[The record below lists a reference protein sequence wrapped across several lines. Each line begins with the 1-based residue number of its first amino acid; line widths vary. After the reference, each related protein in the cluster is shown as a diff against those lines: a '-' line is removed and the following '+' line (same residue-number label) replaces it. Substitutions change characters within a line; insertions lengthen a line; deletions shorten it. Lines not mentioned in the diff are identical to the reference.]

1 MATTPEAAAHPDT
14 TKTGAAQNSATQ
26 ADAAHAASAP
36 AHTATQ
42 PAPSPR
48 WHDLADRVLAGNQ
61 VSTADA
67 LAVLRAPD
75 AELMEVVAAAS
86 RLRFHHFGNKV
97 KVNYLVNLKSGLCPE
112 DCFYC
117 SQRLNSTAGILRYTW
132 LNTEEAVTAAKA
144 GISAGASR
152 VCLVASGT
160 GPSNREVGKVTDIIE
175 AIKSD
180 TPGVEVCACLGAL
193 KDGQAAKLCASG
205 ADAYNH
211 NLNTAESHYEE
222 ICTTHT
228 YADREHTVAEA
239 HGAGLSA
246 CSGFIAGMG
255 ETHEQLVE
263 LAFDLRAKGVD
274 SIPVNFLLP
283 FDGTPLEGVDTLNPR
298 DCLRILA
305 MVRFVAPDVEIRMA
319 AGRERHLGQ
328 LQGIGLF
335 IANSL
340 FLGDYLTSEGQPG
353 AADLE
358 MIADAGLE
366 VLRMDDPARLG
377 AGRDDDD
384 DNVTATTLTGQG
396 AATDPATAAG
406 SAPTAEPAAATAPKQ
421 NPVAIRTR
429 GAGTSEPANA

>member
-1 MATTPEAAAHPDT
+1 MVTTPE
-14 TKTGAAQNSATQ
+14 SAT
-26 ADAAHAASAP
+26 P
-36 AHTATQ
+36 Q
-42 PAPSPR
+42 PATPR
-48 WHDLADRVLAGNQ
+48 WHELADHVLAGNQ
-61 VSTADA
+61 VSAADA

-75 AELMEVVAAAS
+75 AQLMEVVAAAS

-132 LNTEEAVTAAKA
+132 LNTDEAVTAAKA
-144 GISAGASR
+144 GIAAGASR

-193 KDGQAAKLCASG
+193 KDGQAESLCASG

-228 YADREHTVAEA
+228 YADREHTVSQA

-255 ETHEQLVE
+255 ESHEQLVE
-263 LAFDLRAKGVD
+263 LAFDLRAKEVD

-305 MVRFVAPDVEIRMA
+305 MVRFVAPDTEIRVA
-319 AGRERHLGQ
+319 AGRERHLGN
-328 LQGIGLF
+328 LQGIALYV
-335 IANSL
+335 ANSL

-366 VLRMDDPARLG
+366 VLRMDTDVEGGR
-377 AGRDDDD
+377 AGHPDSDD
-384 DNVTATTLTGQG
+384 DNATTGPTPTGQDAATEPAVTAES
-396 AATDPATAAG
+396 AAG
-406 SAPTAEPAAATAPKQ
+406 SKQ

>member
-1 MATTPEAAAHPDT
+1 MAITT
-14 TKTGAAQNSATQ
+14 
-26 ADAAHAASAP
+26 
-36 AHTATQ
+36 
-42 PAPSPR
+42 PR
-48 WHDLADRVLAGNQ
+48 WHELADHVLDGGVVTA
-61 VSTADA
+61 ADA
-67 LAVLRAPD
+67 LAVLRSPD
-75 AELMEVVAAAS
+75 SELMEVVAAAS
-86 RLRFHHFGNKV
+86 RLRFQHFGNKV

-132 LNTEEAVTAAKA
+132 LDTEEAVTAAKA
-144 GISAGASR
+144 GIAAGASR

-160 GPSNREVGKVTDIIE
+160 GPSNREVGKVSDIIE

-193 KDGQAAKLCASG
+193 KDGQAEKLCSSG

-211 NLNTAESHYEE
+211 NLNTAESHYED

-228 YADREHTVAEA
+228 YADREHTVAQA

-255 ETHEQLVE
+255 ETHDQLVE
-263 LAFDLRAKGVD
+263 LAFDLRAKDVD

-305 MVRFVAPDVEIRMA
+305 MVRFVAPDTEIRMA
-319 AGRERHLGQ
+319 AGRERHLGY
-328 LQGIGLF
+328 LQGMGLYV
-335 IANSL
+335 ANSL

-353 AADLE
+353 GEDLQ

-366 VLRMDDPARLG
+366 VLQMDHPAG
-377 AGRDDDD
+377 D
-384 DNVTATTLTGQG
+384 TGDG
-396 AATDPATAAG
+396 TV
-406 SAPTAEPAAATAPKQ
+406 EAATANAPANAAGPATPAVATWRDQK
-421 NPVAIRTR
+421 VAIRTR

>member
-1 MATTPEAAAHPDT
+1 MPTTT
-14 TKTGAAQNSATQ
+14 
-26 ADAAHAASAP
+26 
-36 AHTATQ
+36 
-42 PAPSPR
+42 PR
-48 WHDLADRVLAGNQ
+48 WHELADHVLGGGAI
-61 VSTADA
+61 TAADA
-67 LAVLRAPD
+67 LAVLDSPD
-75 AELMEVVAAAS
+75 SELMEVVAAAS
-86 RLRFHHFGNKV
+86 RLRFAHFGNTV

-132 LNTEEAVTAAKA
+132 LETDEAVTAAKA
-144 GISAGASR
+144 GIAAGASR

-193 KDGQAAKLCASG
+193 KDGQAEKLCASG

-228 YADREHTVAEA
+228 YADREHTVAQA

-255 ETHEQLVE
+255 ETREQLVE
-263 LAFDLRAKGVD
+263 LALDLRAKEVD

-283 FDGTPLEGVDTLNPR
+283 FDGTPLEGVDTLTPR

-305 MVRFVAPDVEIRMA
+305 MVRFIAPDTEIRVA
-319 AGRERHLGQ
+319 AGRERHLGH
-328 LQGIGLF
+328 LQGIALYV
-335 IANSL
+335 ANSL

-353 AADLE
+353 GEDLQ

-366 VLRMDDPARLG
+366 VLQRDQPAHAG
-377 AGRDDDD
+377 AQ
-384 DNVTATTLTGQG
+384 A
-396 AATDPATAAG
+396 DPATAAPVA
-406 SAPTAEPAAATAPKQ
+406 APARRDEK
-421 NPVAIRTR
+421 VAIRTR

>member
-1 MATTPEAAAHPDT
+1 MAITT
-14 TKTGAAQNSATQ
+14 
-26 ADAAHAASAP
+26 
-36 AHTATQ
+36 
-42 PAPSPR
+42 PR
-48 WHDLADRVLAGNQ
+48 WHELADHVLDGGVVTA
-61 VSTADA
+61 ADA
-67 LAVLRAPD
+67 LAVLRSPD
-75 AELMEVVAAAS
+75 SELMEVVAAAS
-86 RLRFHHFGNKV
+86 RLRFQHFGNKV

-144 GISAGASR
+144 GIAAGASR

-160 GPSNREVGKVTDIIE
+160 GPSNREVGKVSDIIE

-193 KDGQAAKLCASG
+193 KDGQAEKLCSSG

-211 NLNTAESHYEE
+211 NLNTAESHYED

-228 YADREHTVAEA
+228 YADREHTVAQA

-255 ETHEQLVE
+255 ETHDQLVE

-305 MVRFVAPDVEIRMA
+305 MVRFVAPDTEIRMA
-319 AGRERHLGQ
+319 AGRERHLGY
-328 LQGIGLF
+328 LQGMGLYV
-335 IANSL
+335 ANSL

-353 AADLE
+353 GEDLQ

-366 VLRMDDPARLG
+366 VLQMDHPAG
-377 AGRDDDD
+377 D
-384 DNVTATTLTGQG
+384 TGDG
-396 AATDPATAAG
+396 TV
-406 SAPTAEPAAATAPKQ
+406 EAATANAPADAAGPATPVAATGRDRK
-421 NPVAIRTR
+421 VAIRTR

>member
-1 MATTPEAAAHPDT
+1 MTITHEPTGTPQPGTGTDTGTGTGAPATAAAPR
-14 TKTGAAQNSATQ
+14 AATS
-26 ADAAHAASAP
+26 P
-36 AHTATQ
+36 A
-42 PAPSPR
+42 R
-48 WHDLADRVLAGNQ
+48 WHELADHVLAGGRI
-61 VSTADA
+61 TAVDA
-67 LAVLRAPD
+67 LAVLESSN

-132 LNTEEAVTAAKA
+132 LNTDEAVTAAKA
-144 GISAGASR
+144 GIAAGASR

-160 GPSNREVGKVTDIIE
+160 GPSNREVGKVEEIIQG
-175 AIKSD
+175 IKAS

-193 KDGQAAKLCASG
+193 KNGQAEKLCASG

-228 YADREHTVAEA
+228 YADREHTVSQAQD
-239 HGAGLSA
+239 AGLSP

-255 ETHEQLVE
+255 ESHEQLVE
-263 LAFDLRAKGVD
+263 LAMALRDKGVD

-305 MVRFVAPDVEIRMA
+305 MVRLLNPGTEIRMA
-319 AGRERHLGQ
+319 AGRERHLGH
-328 LQGIGLF
+328 LQGMGLF
-335 IANSL
+335 VANSL

-353 AADLE
+353 GEDLQ

-366 VLRMDDPARLG
+366 VLRMDPAGDG
-377 AGRDDDD
+377 ADHQDTNDDDD
-384 DNVTATTLTGQG
+384 ETSQFPMSPSSRDG
-396 AATDPATAAG
+396 
-406 SAPTAEPAAATAPKQ
+406 APK
-421 NPVAIRTR
+421 VAIRNR

>member
-1 MATTPEAAAHPDT
+1 MTTT
-14 TKTGAAQNSATQ
+14 
-26 ADAAHAASAP
+26 
-36 AHTATQ
+36 
-42 PAPSPR
+42 SPR
-48 WHDLADRVLAGNQ
+48 WHELADHVLDGGAI
-61 VSTADA
+61 TAEQA
-67 LAVLRAPD
+67 LAVLNSPD
-75 AELMEVVAAAS
+75 AELMEIVAAAS
-86 RLRFHHFGNKV
+86 RLRFHHFGNTV

-132 LNTEEAVTAAKA
+132 LDTEEALAAAKA
-144 GISAGASR
+144 GINAGASR

-160 GPSNREVGKVTDIIE
+160 GPSNREVGKVGDIIE
-175 AIKSD
+175 AIKND
-180 TPGVEVCACLGAL
+180 TPGVQVCACLGAL
-193 KDGQAAKLCASG
+193 KDGQAEKLCASG

-211 NLNTAESHYEE
+211 NLNTAESHYSD

-228 YADREHTVAEA
+228 YADREHTVEQA

-263 LAFDLRAKGVD
+263 LAFALRDKGVD

-319 AGRERHLGQ
+319 AGRERHLGH
-328 LQGIGLF
+328 LQGMGLF
-335 IANSL
+335 VANSL

-353 AADLE
+353 GEDLQ

-366 VLRMDDPARLG
+366 VLRMDDAARPG
-377 AGRDDDD
+377 VERSDDNDD
-384 DNVTATTLTGQG
+384 DNAT
-396 AATDPATAAG
+396 
-406 SAPTAEPAAATAPKQ
+406 SSEPSRPSRQA
-421 NPVAIRTR
+421 PVAIRTR

>member
-1 MATTPEAAAHPDT
+1 MATTT
-14 TKTGAAQNSATQ
+14 T
-26 ADAAHAASAP
+26 
-36 AHTATQ
+36 
-42 PAPSPR
+42 R
-48 WHDLADRVLAGNQ
+48 WHELADRILDGGAI
-61 VSTADA
+61 DA
-67 LAVLRAPD
+67 REAVAVLDSSD

-86 RLRFHHFGNKV
+86 RLRFRHFDNKV

-132 LNTEEAVTAAKA
+132 LNTDEAVTAAKA
-144 GISAGASR
+144 GIAAGASR

-160 GPSNREVGKVTDIIE
+160 GPSNREVGKVSDIIE

-193 KDGQAAKLCASG
+193 KDGQAEKLCSSG

-228 YADREHTVAEA
+228 YADREHTVSQA

-255 ETHEQLVE
+255 ETREQLVE

-305 MVRFVAPDVEIRMA
+305 MVRFVAPDTEIRMA
-319 AGRERHLGQ
+319 AGRERHLGY
-328 LQGIGLF
+328 LQGMGLYV
-335 IANSL
+335 ANSL

-353 AADLE
+353 GEDLQ

-366 VLRMDDPARLG
+366 VLRMDGADQAADHSATPAVATG
-377 AGRDDDD
+377 AASGAAP
-384 DNVTATTLTGQG
+384 VTA
-396 AATDPATAAG
+396 
-406 SAPTAEPAAATAPKQ
+406 PAAQEKK
-421 NPVAIRTR
+421 VAIRTR

>member
-1 MATTPEAAAHPDT
+1 MTTSPEAAPAPADT
-14 TKTGAAQNSATQ
+14 TPAAGTI
-26 ADAAHAASAP
+26 
-36 AHTATQ
+36 
-42 PAPSPR
+42 R
-48 WHDLADRVLAGNQ
+48 WHELADHVLAGNQ
-61 VSTADA
+61 VSADQA
-67 LAVLRAPD
+67 IAVLRAPD

-86 RLRFHHFGNKV
+86 RLRYAHFDNKV

-144 GISAGASR
+144 GIAAGASR

-193 KDGQAAKLCASG
+193 KDGQAEKLCASG

-211 NLNTAESHYEE
+211 NLNTAESHYED

-228 YADREHTVAEA
+228 YADREHTVAQA

-263 LAFDLRAKGVD
+263 LAFDLRAKEVD

-305 MVRFVAPDVEIRMA
+305 MVRFVAPDVEIRVA
-319 AGRERHLGQ
+319 AGRERHLGN
-328 LQGIGLF
+328 LQGIALY

-366 VLRMDDPARLG
+366 VLVMETDVEGGD
-377 AGRDDDD
+377 GRSDDD
-384 DNVTATTLTGQG
+384 DNTRAATT
-396 AATDPATAAG
+396 DE
-406 SAPTAEPAAATAPKQ
+406 APSTRQA
-421 NPVAIRTR
+421 PVAIRTR
-429 GAGTSEPANA
+429 GAGTNEPANA

>member
-1 MATTPEAAAHPDT
+1 MTSAPE
-14 TKTGAAQNSATQ
+14 
-26 ADAAHAASAP
+26 AASAP
-36 AHTATQ
+36 ATPAAEPTGTPTAA
-42 PAPSPR
+42 PAAPR
-48 WHDLADRVLAGNQ
+48 WHELADAVLAGRQ
-61 VSTADA
+61 VTAEEA

-75 AELMEVVAAAS
+75 TQLMEVVAAAS
-86 RLRFHHFGNKV
+86 RLRFEHFDNKV

-144 GISAGASR
+144 GIAAGASR

-193 KDGQAAKLCASG
+193 KDGQAESLCASG

-211 NLNTAESHYEE
+211 NLNTAESHYED

-228 YADREHTVAEA
+228 YADREHTVAQA

-255 ETHEQLVE
+255 ESHEQLVE

-298 DCLRILA
+298 DCLRILS
-305 MVRFVAPDVEIRMA
+305 MVRFVAPDVEIRVA
-319 AGRERHLGQ
+319 AGRERHLGS
-328 LQGIGLF
+328 LQGIALYV
-335 IANSL
+335 ANSL

-366 VLRMDDPARLG
+366 VLQMDTAVEGHDPQNQ
-377 AGRDDDD
+377 DD
-384 DNVTATTLTGQG
+384 DN
-396 AATDPATAAG
+396 
-406 SAPTAEPAAATAPKQ
+406 TAPASTRQ
-421 NPVAIRTR
+421 DPVAIRTR

>member
-1 MATTPEAAAHPDT
+1 MATTPESAAPHPV
-14 TKTGAAQNSATQ
+14 AAPQ
-26 ADAAHAASAP
+26 P
-36 AHTATQ
+36 AATQ
-42 PAPSPR
+42 PATPQPAAPR
-48 WHDLADRVLAGNQ
+48 WHELADHVLAGNQ
-61 VSTADA
+61 ISAAEA

-75 AELMEVVAAAS
+75 SQLMEVVAAAS
-86 RLRFHHFGNKV
+86 RLRFHHFSNKV

-132 LNTEEAVTAAKA
+132 LNTEEAVTAARA
-144 GISAGASR
+144 GIAAGASR

-283 FDGTPLEGVDTLNPR
+283 FDGTPLEGVDALNPR

-305 MVRFVAPDVEIRMA
+305 MVRFVAPDTEIRVA
-319 AGRERHLGQ
+319 AGRERHLGN
-328 LQGIGLF
+328 LQGIALYV
-335 IANSL
+335 ANSL

-366 VLRMDDPARLG
+366 VLRMDTDVEGG
-377 AGRDDDD
+377 AGESDD
-384 DNVTATTLTGQG
+384 DN
-396 AATDPATAAG
+396 
-406 SAPTAEPAAATAPKQ
+406 APTATPPTGQAAVTGPADTGASSTESKQ
-421 NPVAIRTR
+421 NPVPIRTR
-429 GAGTSEPANA
+429 GAGTTEPANA

>member
-1 MATTPEAAAHPDT
+1 MAITT
-14 TKTGAAQNSATQ
+14 
-26 ADAAHAASAP
+26 
-36 AHTATQ
+36 
-42 PAPSPR
+42 PR
-48 WHDLADRVLAGNQ
+48 WHELADHVLDGGVVTA
-61 VSTADA
+61 ADA
-67 LAVLRAPD
+67 LAVLRSPD
-75 AELMEVVAAAS
+75 SELMEVVAAAS
-86 RLRFHHFGNKV
+86 RLRFQHFGNKV

-144 GISAGASR
+144 GIAAGASR

-160 GPSNREVGKVTDIIE
+160 GPSNREVGKVSDIIE

-193 KDGQAAKLCASG
+193 KDGQAEKLCSSG

-211 NLNTAESHYEE
+211 NLNTAESHYED

-228 YADREHTVAEA
+228 YADREHTVAQA

-255 ETHEQLVE
+255 ETHDQLVE
-263 LAFDLRAKGVD
+263 LAFDLRAKDVD

-305 MVRFVAPDVEIRMA
+305 MVRFVAPDTEIRMA
-319 AGRERHLGQ
+319 AGRERHLGY
-328 LQGIGLF
+328 LQGMGLYL
-335 IANSL
+335 ANSL

-353 AADLE
+353 GEDLQ

-366 VLRMDDPARLG
+366 VLQMDHPAG
-377 AGRDDDD
+377 D
-384 DNVTATTLTGQG
+384 TGDG
-396 AATDPATAAG
+396 TV
-406 SAPTAEPAAATAPKQ
+406 EAATANAPANTAGPATPVAATGRDRK
-421 NPVAIRTR
+421 VAIRTR

>member
-1 MATTPEAAAHPDT
+1 MAITT
-14 TKTGAAQNSATQ
+14 
-26 ADAAHAASAP
+26 
-36 AHTATQ
+36 
-42 PAPSPR
+42 PR
-48 WHDLADRVLAGNQ
+48 WHELADHVLDGGVVTA
-61 VSTADA
+61 ADA
-67 LAVLRAPD
+67 LAVLRSPD
-75 AELMEVVAAAS
+75 SELMEVVAAAS
-86 RLRFHHFGNKV
+86 RLRFQHFGNKV

-144 GISAGASR
+144 GIAAGASR

-160 GPSNREVGKVTDIIE
+160 GPSNREVGKVSDIIE

-193 KDGQAAKLCASG
+193 KDGQAEKLCSSG

-211 NLNTAESHYEE
+211 NLNTAESHYED

-228 YADREHTVAEA
+228 YADREHTVAQA

-255 ETHEQLVE
+255 ETHDQLVE
-263 LAFDLRAKGVD
+263 LAFDLRAKDVD

-305 MVRFVAPDVEIRMA
+305 MVRFVAPDTEIRMA
-319 AGRERHLGQ
+319 AGRERHLGY
-328 LQGIGLF
+328 LQGMGLYL
-335 IANSL
+335 ANSL

-353 AADLE
+353 GEDLQ

-366 VLRMDDPARLG
+366 VLQMDHPAG
-377 AGRDDDD
+377 D
-384 DNVTATTLTGQG
+384 TGDG
-396 AATDPATAAG
+396 TVEAATADAPVTAAG
-406 SAPTAEPAAATAPKQ
+406 PATPVAATGRDKK
-421 NPVAIRTR
+421 VAIRTR

>member
-1 MATTPEAAAHPDT
+1 MTSAPE
-14 TKTGAAQNSATQ
+14 
-26 ADAAHAASAP
+26 AASAP
-36 AHTATQ
+36 ATPAAEPTGTPTAA
-42 PAPSPR
+42 PAAPR
-48 WHDLADRVLAGNQ
+48 WHELADAVLAGRQ
-61 VSTADA
+61 VTAEEA

-75 AELMEVVAAAS
+75 TQLMEVVAAAS
-86 RLRFHHFGNKV
+86 RLRFEHFGNKV

-144 GISAGASR
+144 GIAAGASR

-193 KDGQAAKLCASG
+193 KDGQAESLCACG

-211 NLNTAESHYEE
+211 NLNTAESHYED

-228 YADREHTVAEA
+228 YADREHTVAQA

-298 DCLRILA
+298 DCLRILS
-305 MVRFVAPDVEIRMA
+305 MVRFVAPDVEIRVA
-319 AGRERHLGQ
+319 AGRERHLGN
-328 LQGIGLF
+328 LQGIALYV
-335 IANSL
+335 ANSL

-366 VLRMDDPARLG
+366 VLQMDTAVEGHDPQNQ
-377 AGRDDDD
+377 DD
-384 DNVTATTLTGQG
+384 DN
-396 AATDPATAAG
+396 
-406 SAPTAEPAAATAPKQ
+406 TAPASTRQ
-421 NPVAIRTR
+421 DPVAIRTR

>member
-1 MATTPEAAAHPDT
+1 MAATPPS
-14 TKTGAAQNSATQ
+14 TGAR
-26 ADAAHAASAP
+26 
-36 AHTATQ
+36 
-42 PAPSPR
+42 R
-48 WHDLADRVLAGNQ
+48 WHELADHVLDGGALG
-61 VSTADA
+61 ADDA
-67 LAVLRAPD
+67 LAVLGSSD
-75 AELMEVVAAAS
+75 AELMEVIAAAS
-86 RLRFHHFGNKV
+86 RVRFHHFGNTV

-117 SQRLNSTAGILRYTW
+117 SQRLGSDAGILRYTW
-132 LNTEEAVTAAKA
+132 LDTDEAVTAARA
-144 GISAGASR
+144 GIDAGASR

-160 GPSNREVGKVTDIIE
+160 GPSNREVGRVSEIISS
-175 AIKSD
+175 IKSA

-193 KDGQAAKLCASG
+193 SGGQAEKLCASG

-211 NLNTAESHYEE
+211 NLNTAESHYPE

-228 YADREHTVAEA
+228 YADREHTVSQA

-263 LAFDLRAKGVD
+263 LAMALRDKDVD

-283 FDGTPLEGVDTLNPR
+283 FDGTPLAGVDTLNPR

-305 MVRFVAPDVEIRMA
+305 MVRLVNPDTEVRVA

-328 LQGIGLF
+328 LQGIALYV
-335 IANSL
+335 ANSL

-353 AADLE
+353 GEDLQ

-366 VLRMDDPARLG
+366 ILQRPQDERADG
-377 AGRDDDD
+377 AERPD
-384 DNVTATTLTGQG
+384 
-396 AATDPATAAG
+396 
-406 SAPTAEPAAATAPKQ
+406 EPAAQEAKVT
-421 NPVAIRTR
+421 IRTR

>member
-1 MATTPEAAAHPDT
+1 MAITT
-14 TKTGAAQNSATQ
+14 
-26 ADAAHAASAP
+26 
-36 AHTATQ
+36 
-42 PAPSPR
+42 PR
-48 WHDLADRVLAGNQ
+48 WHELADHVLDGGVVTA
-61 VSTADA
+61 ADA
-67 LAVLRAPD
+67 LAVLRSPD
-75 AELMEVVAAAS
+75 SELMEVVAAAS
-86 RLRFHHFGNKV
+86 RLRFQHFGNKV

-132 LNTEEAVTAAKA
+132 LDTEEAVTAAKA
-144 GISAGASR
+144 GIAAGASR

-160 GPSNREVGKVTDIIE
+160 GPSNREVGKVSDIIE

-193 KDGQAAKLCASG
+193 KDGQAEKLCSSG

-211 NLNTAESHYEE
+211 NLNTAESHYED

-228 YADREHTVAEA
+228 YADREHTVTQA

-255 ETHEQLVE
+255 ETHDQLVE

-305 MVRFVAPDVEIRMA
+305 MVRFVAPDTEIRMA
-319 AGRERHLGQ
+319 AGRERHLGY
-328 LQGIGLF
+328 LQGMGLYV
-335 IANSL
+335 ANSL

-353 AADLE
+353 GEDLQ

-366 VLRMDDPARLG
+366 VLQMDHPAG
-377 AGRDDDD
+377 D
-384 DNVTATTLTGQG
+384 TGDG
-396 AATDPATAAG
+396 TVEAATADAPVTAAG
-406 SAPTAEPAAATAPKQ
+406 PATPVAATGRDRK
-421 NPVAIRTR
+421 VAIRTR

>member
-1 MATTPEAAAHPDT
+1 MATTT
-14 TKTGAAQNSATQ
+14 T
-26 ADAAHAASAP
+26 
-36 AHTATQ
+36 
-42 PAPSPR
+42 R
-48 WHDLADRVLAGNQ
+48 WHELADRILDGGAI
-61 VSTADA
+61 DA
-67 LAVLRAPD
+67 REAVAVLDSSD

-86 RLRFHHFGNKV
+86 RLRFRHFDNKV

-132 LNTEEAVTAAKA
+132 LNTDEAVTAAKA
-144 GISAGASR
+144 GIAAGASR

-160 GPSNREVGKVTDIIE
+160 GPSNREVGKVSDIIE

-193 KDGQAAKLCASG
+193 KDGQAEKLCSSG

-228 YADREHTVAEA
+228 YADREHTVSQA

-255 ETHEQLVE
+255 ETREQLVE

-305 MVRFVAPDVEIRMA
+305 MVRFVAPDTEIRMA
-319 AGRERHLGQ
+319 AGRERHLGY
-328 LQGIGLF
+328 LQGMGLYV
-335 IANSL
+335 ANSL

-353 AADLE
+353 GEDLQ

-366 VLRMDDPARLG
+366 VLRMDG
-377 AGRDDDD
+377 ADQAADHS
-384 DNVTATTLTGQG
+384 AT
-396 AATDPATAAG
+396 
-406 SAPTAEPAAATAPKQ
+406 PAAAPGAGPGAAPVTAPAAQEKK
-421 NPVAIRTR
+421 VAIRTR

>member
-1 MATTPEAAAHPDT
+1 MTTAPQTHP
-14 TKTGAAQNSATQ
+14 A
-26 ADAAHAASAP
+26 
-36 AHTATQ
+36 
-42 PAPSPR
+42 PR
-48 WHDLADRVLAGNQ
+48 WHDLADRVLAGEQ
-61 VSTADA
+61 VSASDA
-67 LAVLRAPD
+67 LAILRAPD
-75 AELMEVVAAAS
+75 AQLMEVVAAAS
-86 RLRFHHFGNKV
+86 RLRFQHFGNKV

-132 LNTEEAVTAAKA
+132 LNTEEAVTAARA

-160 GPSNREVGKVTDIIE
+160 GPSNREVGKVEDIIK
-175 AIKSD
+175 AIKTD

-193 KDGQAAKLCASG
+193 KDGQAEKLCASG

-211 NLNTAESHYEE
+211 NLNTAESHYED

-228 YADREHTVAEA
+228 YADREHTVSQA

-255 ETHEQLVE
+255 ESHEQLVE
-263 LAFDLRAKGVD
+263 LAFDLRAKEVD

-298 DCLRILA
+298 DCLRILS
-305 MVRFVAPDVEIRMA
+305 MVRFVAPDVEIRVA

-328 LQGIGLF
+328 LQGIALYV
-335 IANSL
+335 ANSL

-353 AADLE
+353 GEDLQ

-366 VLRMDDPARLG
+366 VLRMDT
-377 AGRDDDD
+377 AGEVADHKNKNDDDD
-384 DNVTATTLTGQG
+384 KLADGEVAQ
-396 AATDPATAAG
+396 
-406 SAPTAEPAAATAPKQ
+406 SPAAHSGRDSARK
-421 NPVAIRTR
+421 VAIRNR

>member
-1 MATTPEAAAHPDT
+1 MATTA
-14 TKTGAAQNSATQ
+14 
-26 ADAAHAASAP
+26 
-36 AHTATQ
+36 
-42 PAPSPR
+42 PR
-48 WHDLADRVLAGNQ
+48 WHELADHVLDGGVVTA
-61 VSTADA
+61 ADA
-67 LAVLRAPD
+67 LAVLRSPD
-75 AELMEVVAAAS
+75 SELMEVVAAAS
-86 RLRFHHFGNKV
+86 RLRFQHFGNKV

-132 LNTEEAVTAAKA
+132 LDTEEALTAAKA
-144 GISAGASR
+144 GIAAGASR

-160 GPSNREVGKVTDIIE
+160 GPSNREVGKVSDIIE

-193 KDGQAAKLCASG
+193 KDGQAEKLCSSG

-211 NLNTAESHYEE
+211 NLNTAESHYED

-228 YADREHTVAEA
+228 YADREHTVTQA

-305 MVRFVAPDVEIRMA
+305 MVRFVAPDTEIRMA
-319 AGRERHLGQ
+319 AGRERHLGY
-328 LQGIGLF
+328 LQGMGLYV
-335 IANSL
+335 ANSL

-353 AADLE
+353 GEDLQ

-366 VLRMDDPARLG
+366 VLQMDHPAG
-377 AGRDDDD
+377 D
-384 DNVTATTLTGQG
+384 TGDG
-396 AATDPATAAG
+396 TVEAATADAPVTAAG
-406 SAPTAEPAAATAPKQ
+406 PVTPAVATGRDQK
-421 NPVAIRTR
+421 VAIRTR

>member
-1 MATTPEAAAHPDT
+1 MATTT
-14 TKTGAAQNSATQ
+14 T
-26 ADAAHAASAP
+26 
-36 AHTATQ
+36 
-42 PAPSPR
+42 R
-48 WHDLADRVLAGNQ
+48 WHELADRILDGGAIDA
-61 VSTADA
+61 TEA
-67 LAVLRAPD
+67 LAVLDSSD

-86 RLRFHHFGNKV
+86 RLRFEHFGNKV

-144 GISAGASR
+144 GIAAGASR

-160 GPSNREVGKVTDIIE
+160 GPSNREVGKVSDIIE

-193 KDGQAAKLCASG
+193 KDGQAEKLCASG

-228 YADREHTVAEA
+228 YADREHTVSQA

-255 ETHEQLVE
+255 ETREQLVE
-263 LAFDLRAKGVD
+263 LAFDLRVKGVD

-305 MVRFVAPDVEIRMA
+305 MVRFVAPDTEIRMA
-319 AGRERHLGQ
+319 AGRERHLGY
-328 LQGIGLF
+328 LQGMGLF
-335 IANSL
+335 VANSL

-353 AADLE
+353 GEDLQ

-366 VLRMDDPARLG
+366 VLQMDG
-377 AGRDDDD
+377 AGHAPHHPATPG
-384 DNVTATTLTGQG
+384 TAPAAVPG
-396 AATDPATAAG
+396 AAPVAA
-406 SAPTAEPAAATAPKQ
+406 PAAHEKQ
-421 NPVAIRTR
+421 EKKVAIRTR

>member
-1 MATTPEAAAHPDT
+1 MAITTT
-14 TKTGAAQNSATQ
+14 
-26 ADAAHAASAP
+26 
-36 AHTATQ
+36 
-42 PAPSPR
+42 R
-48 WHDLADRVLAGNQ
+48 WHELADRIQGGGAIDA
-61 VSTADA
+61 TEA
-67 LAVLRAPD
+67 LAVLDSSD

-86 RLRFHHFGNKV
+86 RLRFEHFGNKV

-117 SQRLNSTAGILRYTW
+117 SQRLGSTAGILRYTW

-144 GISAGASR
+144 GIAAGASR

-160 GPSNREVGKVTDIIE
+160 GPSNREVGKVSDIIE

-193 KDGQAAKLCASG
+193 KDGQAEKLCSSG

-222 ICTTHT
+222 ICSTHT
-228 YADREHTVAEA
+228 YADREHTVSQA

-255 ETHEQLVE
+255 ETREQLVE

-305 MVRFVAPDVEIRMA
+305 MVRFVAPDTEIRMA
-319 AGRERHLGQ
+319 AGRERHLGY
-328 LQGIGLF
+328 LQGMGLYV
-335 IANSL
+335 ANSL

-353 AADLE
+353 GEDLQ

-366 VLRMDDPARLG
+366 ILRMEDADGADGADG
-377 AGRDDDD
+377 AGEIAEAAAL
-384 DNVTATTLTGQG
+384 VTA
-396 AATDPATAAG
+396 
-406 SAPTAEPAAATAPKQ
+406 PAAPVAQEKK
-421 NPVAIRTR
+421 VAIRTR
-429 GAGTSEPANA
+429 GAGTGEPANA

>member
-1 MATTPEAAAHPDT
+1 MAITT
-14 TKTGAAQNSATQ
+14 
-26 ADAAHAASAP
+26 
-36 AHTATQ
+36 
-42 PAPSPR
+42 PR
-48 WHDLADRVLAGNQ
+48 WHELADHVLDGGVVTA
-61 VSTADA
+61 ADA
-67 LAVLRAPD
+67 LAVLRSPD
-75 AELMEVVAAAS
+75 SELMEVVAAAS
-86 RLRFHHFGNKV
+86 RLRFQHFGNKV

-144 GISAGASR
+144 GIAAGASR

-160 GPSNREVGKVTDIIE
+160 GPSNREVGKVSDIIE

-193 KDGQAAKLCASG
+193 KDGQAEKLCSSG

-211 NLNTAESHYEE
+211 NLNTAESHYED

-228 YADREHTVAEA
+228 YADREHTVAQA

-255 ETHEQLVE
+255 ETHDQLVE

-305 MVRFVAPDVEIRMA
+305 MVRFVAPDTEIRMA
-319 AGRERHLGQ
+319 AGRERHLGY
-328 LQGIGLF
+328 LQGMGLYV
-335 IANSL
+335 ANSL

-353 AADLE
+353 GEDLQ

-366 VLRMDDPARLG
+366 VLQMDHPATPV
-377 AGRDDDD
+377 AATGRD
-384 DNVTATTLTGQG
+384 Q
-396 AATDPATAAG
+396 
-406 SAPTAEPAAATAPKQ
+406 K
-421 NPVAIRTR
+421 VAIRTR

>member
-1 MATTPEAAAHPDT
+1 MAITT
-14 TKTGAAQNSATQ
+14 
-26 ADAAHAASAP
+26 
-36 AHTATQ
+36 
-42 PAPSPR
+42 PR
-48 WHDLADRVLAGNQ
+48 WHELADHVLDGGVVTA
-61 VSTADA
+61 ADA
-67 LAVLRAPD
+67 LAVLRSPD
-75 AELMEVVAAAS
+75 SELMEVVAAAS
-86 RLRFHHFGNKV
+86 RLRYEHFGNKV

-132 LNTEEAVTAAKA
+132 LNTDEAVTAAKA
-144 GISAGASR
+144 GIAAGASR

-160 GPSNREVGKVTDIIE
+160 GPSNREVGKVSDIIE

-193 KDGQAAKLCASG
+193 KDGQAEKLCSSG

-211 NLNTAESHYEE
+211 NLNTAESHYED

-228 YADREHTVAEA
+228 YADREHTVAQA

-255 ETHEQLVE
+255 ETHDQLVE

-305 MVRFVAPDVEIRMA
+305 MVRFVAPDTEIRMA
-319 AGRERHLGQ
+319 AGRERHLGY
-328 LQGIGLF
+328 LQGMGLYV
-335 IANSL
+335 ANSL

-353 AADLE
+353 GEDLQ

-366 VLRMDDPARLG
+366 VLQMDHPAG
-377 AGRDDDD
+377 D
-384 DNVTATTLTGQG
+384 TGDG
-396 AATDPATAAG
+396 TVEAATANAPANAAGPAT
-406 SAPTAEPAAATAPKQ
+406 PAAATGRDQK
-421 NPVAIRTR
+421 VAIRTR

>member
-1 MATTPEAAAHPDT
+1 MPVTT
-14 TKTGAAQNSATQ
+14 
-26 ADAAHAASAP
+26 
-36 AHTATQ
+36 
-42 PAPSPR
+42 PR
-48 WHDLADRVLAGNQ
+48 WHELADHVLAGGA
-61 VSTADA
+61 VTAADA
-67 LAVLRAPD
+67 LAVLDSPD
-75 AELMEVVAAAS
+75 SELMEVVAAAS
-86 RLRFHHFGNKV
+86 RLRFEHFGNKV

-132 LNTEEAVTAAKA
+132 LNTDEAVTAAKA
-144 GISAGASR
+144 GIAAGASR

-193 KDGQAAKLCASG
+193 KDGQAEKLCASG

-211 NLNTAESHYEE
+211 NLNTAESHYED

-228 YADREHTVAEA
+228 YADREHTVAQA

-255 ETHEQLVE
+255 ETPEQLVE
-263 LAFDLRAKGVD
+263 LAFDLRAKEVD

-305 MVRFVAPDVEIRMA
+305 MVRFVAPDTEIRMA
-319 AGRERHLGQ
+319 AGRERHLGY
-328 LQGIGLF
+328 LQGMGLYV
-335 IANSL
+335 ANSL

-353 AADLE
+353 GEDLQ

-366 VLRMDDPARLG
+366 VLQMDHPAG
-377 AGRDDDD
+377 D
-384 DNVTATTLTGQG
+384 TGDG
-396 AATDPATAAG
+396 TV
-406 SAPTAEPAAATAPKQ
+406 EAATANAPANAAGPATPVAATGRDKK
-421 NPVAIRTR
+421 VAIRTR

>member
-1 MATTPEAAAHPDT
+1 MATTT
-14 TKTGAAQNSATQ
+14 T
-26 ADAAHAASAP
+26 
-36 AHTATQ
+36 
-42 PAPSPR
+42 R
-48 WHDLADRVLAGNQ
+48 WHELAARILDGGAIDA
-61 VSTADA
+61 SDA
-67 LAVLRAPD
+67 LAVLD
-75 AELMEVVAAAS
+75 SSDSELMDVVAAAS
-86 RLRFHHFGNKV
+86 RLRFQHFGNKV

-144 GISAGASR
+144 GIAAGASR

-160 GPSNREVGKVTDIIE
+160 GPSNREVGKVSDIIE

-193 KDGQAAKLCASG
+193 KDGQAEKLCASG

-228 YADREHTVAEA
+228 YADREHTVSQA

-255 ETHEQLVE
+255 ESREQLVE
-263 LAFDLRAKGVD
+263 LAFDLRSKDVD

-305 MVRFVAPDVEIRMA
+305 MVRLVNPDTEIRMA
-319 AGRERHLGQ
+319 AGRERHLGY
-328 LQGIGLF
+328 LQGMGLY

-353 AADLE
+353 GEDLQ

-366 VLRMDDPARLG
+366 ILQMEHDGEAG
-377 AGRDDDD
+377 AGE
-384 DNVTATTLTGQG
+384 TAH
-396 AATDPATAAG
+396 ADV
-406 SAPTAEPAAATAPKQ
+406 PAAAPVASTPESGRQEKK
-421 NPVAIRTR
+421 VAIRTR

>member
-1 MATTPEAAAHPDT
+1 MATTT
-14 TKTGAAQNSATQ
+14 T
-26 ADAAHAASAP
+26 
-36 AHTATQ
+36 
-42 PAPSPR
+42 R
-48 WHDLADRVLAGNQ
+48 WHELADRILDGGAIDA
-61 VSTADA
+61 TEA
-67 LAVLRAPD
+67 LAVLDSSD

-86 RLRFHHFGNKV
+86 RLRFEHFGNKV

-132 LNTEEAVTAAKA
+132 LNTDEAVTAAKA
-144 GISAGASR
+144 GIAAGASR

-160 GPSNREVGKVTDIIE
+160 GPSNREVGKVSDIIE

-193 KDGQAAKLCASG
+193 KDGQAEKLCASG

-228 YADREHTVAEA
+228 YADREHTVSQA

-255 ETHEQLVE
+255 ETREQLVE

-305 MVRFVAPDVEIRMA
+305 MVRFVAPDTEIRMA
-319 AGRERHLGQ
+319 AGRERHLGY
-328 LQGIGLF
+328 LQGMGLYV
-335 IANSL
+335 ANSL

-353 AADLE
+353 GEDLQ

-366 VLRMDDPARLG
+366 VLQREDAAG
-377 AGRDDDD
+377 AGEVTHAAAP
-384 DNVTATTLTGQG
+384 VTAP
-396 AATDPATAAG
+396 AAPATQ
-406 SAPTAEPAAATAPKQ
+406 EKK
-421 NPVAIRTR
+421 VAIRTR

>member
-1 MATTPEAAAHPDT
+1 MTTTASRWSELATRILDGGEI
-14 TKTGAAQNSATQ
+14 
-26 ADAAHAASAP
+26 DA
-36 AHTATQ
+36 
-42 PAPSPR
+42 
-48 WHDLADRVLAGNQ
+48 
-61 VSTADA
+61 ADA
-67 LAVLRAPD
+67 LAVLDSPD
-75 AELMEVVAAAS
+75 AELMDVVAAAS
-86 RLRFHHFGNKV
+86 RLRFHHFANKV

-132 LNTEEAVTAAKA
+132 LSTEEAVTAAKA

-160 GPSNREVGKVTDIIE
+160 GPSNREVGKVSDIIE

-193 KDGQAAKLCASG
+193 SGGQAEKLCGSG

-211 NLNTAESHYEE
+211 NLNTAESHYSE

-228 YADREHTVAEA
+228 YADREHTVSQA

-255 ETHEQLVE
+255 ETRQQLVE
-263 LAFDLRAKGVD
+263 LAFDLRSKDVD

-305 MVRFVAPDVEIRMA
+305 MVRLVNPDTEVRMA

-328 LQGIGLF
+328 LQGMGLY

-353 AADLE
+353 GEDLQ

-366 VLRMDDPARLG
+366 ILQMDG
-377 AGRDDDD
+377 AG
-384 DNVTATTLTGQG
+384 TGQ
-396 AATDPATAAG
+396 
-406 SAPTAEPAAATAPKQ
+406 EAATADAAAPEKK
-421 NPVAIRTR
+421 VAIRTR

>member
-1 MATTPEAAAHPDT
+1 MATTT
-14 TKTGAAQNSATQ
+14 T
-26 ADAAHAASAP
+26 
-36 AHTATQ
+36 
-42 PAPSPR
+42 R
-48 WHDLADRVLAGNQ
+48 WHELADRILDGGAIDA
-61 VSTADA
+61 TEA
-67 LAVLRAPD
+67 LAVLDSSD

-86 RLRFHHFGNKV
+86 RLRFEHFGNKV

-144 GISAGASR
+144 GIAAGASR

-160 GPSNREVGKVTDIIE
+160 GPSNREVDKVSDIIE

-193 KDGQAAKLCASG
+193 KDGQAEKLCASG

-228 YADREHTVAEA
+228 YADREHTVSQA

-255 ETHEQLVE
+255 ETREQLVE
-263 LAFDLRAKGVD
+263 LAFDLRVKGVD

-305 MVRFVAPDVEIRMA
+305 MVRFVAPDTEIRMA
-319 AGRERHLGQ
+319 AGRERHLGY
-328 LQGIGLF
+328 LQGMGLF
-335 IANSL
+335 VANSL

-353 AADLE
+353 GEDLQ

-366 VLRMDDPARLG
+366 VLQMDG
-377 AGRDDDD
+377 AGQ
-384 DNVTATTLTGQG
+384 VSHHPAKPGTAPAAVPG
-396 AATDPATAAG
+396 AAPVAA
-406 SAPTAEPAAATAPKQ
+406 PAAHEKQ
-421 NPVAIRTR
+421 EKKVAIRTR

>member
-1 MATTPEAAAHPDT
+1 MTTTPQSPATAESPTTTEPPATTEP
-14 TKTGAAQNSATQ
+14 S
-26 ADAAHAASAP
+26 ASAQAP
-36 AHTATQ
+36 ATTQ
-42 PAPSPR
+42 PTRTVA
-48 WHDLADRVLAGNQ
+48 WHELAERVLGGEQISA
-61 VSTADA
+61 ADA
-67 LAVLRAPD
+67 LAVLDSSD
-75 AELMEVVAAAS
+75 AELMEVMAAAS

-117 SQRLNSTAGILRYTW
+117 SQRLNSTAGILRYSW
-132 LNTEEAVTAAKA
+132 LTTEEAVTAASA
-144 GISAGASR
+144 GVAAGASR

-160 GPSNREVGKVTDIIE
+160 GPSNREVGKVEDIIK

-193 KDGQAAKLCASG
+193 KDGQAEKLCSSG

-228 YADREHTVAEA
+228 YADREHTVGQA

-263 LAFDLRAKGVD
+263 LAMDLRGKDID

-305 MVRFVAPDVEIRMA
+305 MARLVNPDTEIRVA
-319 AGRERHLGQ
+319 AGRERHLGH
-328 LQGIGLF
+328 LQGMALYV
-335 IANSL
+335 ANSL

-353 AADLE
+353 GEDLQ

-366 VLRMDDPARLG
+366 VLQMDQVG
-377 AGRDDDD
+377 EVAGHQNDNDDDESTHSPSATSG
-384 DNVTATTLTGQG
+384 VT
-396 AATDPATAAG
+396 
-406 SAPTAEPAAATAPKQ
+406 
-421 NPVAIRTR
+421 NPGKVAIRNR
-429 GAGTSEPANA
+429 GAGTNEPANA

>member
-1 MATTPEAAAHPDT
+1 MAITT
-14 TKTGAAQNSATQ
+14 
-26 ADAAHAASAP
+26 
-36 AHTATQ
+36 
-42 PAPSPR
+42 PR
-48 WHDLADRVLAGNQ
+48 WHELADHVLDGGVVTA
-61 VSTADA
+61 ADA
-67 LAVLRAPD
+67 LAVLRSPD
-75 AELMEVVAAAS
+75 SELMEVVAAAS
-86 RLRFHHFGNKV
+86 RLRYEHFGNKV

-132 LNTEEAVTAAKA
+132 LDTEEAVTAAKA
-144 GISAGASR
+144 GIAAGASR

-160 GPSNREVGKVTDIIE
+160 GPSNREVGKVSDIIE

-193 KDGQAAKLCASG
+193 KDGQAEKLCSSG

-211 NLNTAESHYEE
+211 NLNTAESHYED

-228 YADREHTVAEA
+228 YADREHTVAQA

-255 ETHEQLVE
+255 ETHDQLVE
-263 LAFDLRAKGVD
+263 LAFDLRAKDVD

-305 MVRFVAPDVEIRMA
+305 MVRFVAPDTEIRMA
-319 AGRERHLGQ
+319 AGRERHLGY
-328 LQGIGLF
+328 LQGMGLYV
-335 IANSL
+335 ANSL

-353 AADLE
+353 GEDLQ

-366 VLRMDDPARLG
+366 VLQMDHPAG
-377 AGRDDDD
+377 D
-384 DNVTATTLTGQG
+384 TGDQAAE
-396 AATDPATAAG
+396 AATADAPVTAAG
-406 SAPTAEPAAATAPKQ
+406 PATPAAATGRDQK
-421 NPVAIRTR
+421 VAIRTR